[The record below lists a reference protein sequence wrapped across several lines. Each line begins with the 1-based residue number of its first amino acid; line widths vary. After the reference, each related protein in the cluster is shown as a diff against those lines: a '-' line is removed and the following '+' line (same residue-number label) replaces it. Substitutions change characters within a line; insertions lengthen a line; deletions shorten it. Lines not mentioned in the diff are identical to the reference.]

1 MTIGDAIGQVDAL
14 YFNTFSGGEKIAWL
28 SKLDGLI
35 REQVLSSHAGGGAP
49 FPGYGP
55 ETDPATEL
63 LVPAPY
69 DSMYLSWLQ
78 AQMELALRETEGY
91 NASILTFNAELEAF
105 ERHWHRTHMPLTQG
119 HRFRF

>member
-35 REQVLSSHAGGGAP
+35 REQIFSSHEGAGEP
-49 FPGYGP
+49 FSGYGP
-55 ETDPATEL
+55 ETDPAVEL
-63 LVPAPY
+63 LVPPPY
-69 DSMYLSWLQ
+69 DGLYIPWLQ

-91 NASILTFNAELEAF
+91 NASILTFNAEYEAF
-105 ERHWHRTHMPLTQG
+105 EKHWHRTHLPLSRG
-119 HRFRF
+119 RRLRF